1 MTPELIEGAYFSYTE
16 PVTWDCCASHIS
28 FDSQRL
34 ARVYQVSGSF
44 FRVLGYF
51 KVPGAPQLI
60 GDWWTEE
67 HRVQV
72 ESIGEAEHLAQEFLV
87 AAK

>member
-1 MTPELIEGAYFSYTE
+1 MTPELIEGAYFSYAE
-16 PVTWDCCASHIS
+16 PVTWDCCASYIS
-28 FDSQRL
+28 FDSQHL
-34 ARVYQVSGSF
+34 ARVYQVPGSF
-44 FRVLGYF
+44 FRVLGYV

-60 GDWWTEE
+60 GEWWTEE

-72 ESIGEAEHLAQEFLV
+72 ESIGEAKQLAQEFLV

>member
-1 MTPELIEGAYFSYTE
+1 MKPELIEGAYFSYTE
-16 PVTWDCCASHIS
+16 PVTWDCCSSYIS

-34 ARVYQVSGSF
+34 ARVYQVPGSF
-44 FRVLGYF
+44 FRMLGYA
-51 KVPGAPQLI
+51 KVPGAPQFI
-60 GDWWTEE
+60 GEWWTEE

-72 ESIGEAEHLAQEFLV
+72 GSIGEAEQLAQEFLV